1 MSKEIFDDEQDVKKS
16 QDEAQNPP
24 NENMDEKEPQ
34 EATPVEPDEPASDAG
49 DNTTF
54 ESLLDKL
61 RNVFGNSNVHVQGFT
76 MPKQQKQRKGNGNKK
91 AETDV
96 IAKIRA
102 FSYTPK
108 DIRNYLDRFVV
119 SQEEAKRVLS
129 IAVCDHYNYI
139 RQCLNNPE
147 LNALDH
153 AKHNVLMLGPTG
165 VGKTHI
171 MRCLARLLG
180 VPFVK
185 VDATKYSETGY
196 VGYDVEDM
204 VRDLVKVANGSV
216 RSAQYGI
223 IYIDEID
230 KIARDS
236 RMGGK
241 DVSGHGVQ
249 VNLLKI
255 MEDTDVKVVSQTD
268 MFSQMKYAMH
278 NDEQPAIISTKNIL
292 FIVSGAFDKLDDIIR
307 TRLGKSLI
315 GFGHEKSQDDMT
327 DAALMA
333 QVQTSDFVEY
343 GFEPEFIGRLP
354 VRVSLSNLGA
364 NDLEKIL
371 TQVENSFIKQYQDAF
386 EGYGI
391 ELTVQPDAIR
401 SIAAQASL
409 EKTGARGLLTI
420 LERLFRNFKFELPG
434 LGIKALSI
442 DASTVQ
448 NPKET
453 LDGILKAAA
462 EHNRGEIKQRLDSF
476 VQEFQ
481 RKYNL
486 AIEFTEDAVE
496 FILSEIIAKGV
507 SPEEYLASRFTNL
520 HLALQLLQ
528 RSMETNSFQI
538 DRDMVEDQDKAIN
551 ALLKKAA
558 MAKRP

>member
-1 MSKEIFDDEQDVKKS
+1 MSKEILDDDKDMKKPADDAAEPKEEENDV
-16 QDEAQNPP
+16 
-24 NENMDEKEPQ
+24 Q
-34 EATPVEPDEPASDAG
+34 EATPIEPEEPSKESGG
-49 DNTTF
+49 DNSTF
-54 ESLLDKL
+54 ESLLDQLK
-61 RNVFGNSNVHVQGFT
+61 NVFGTNNVHVQGFSV
-76 MPKQQKQRKGNGNKK
+76 PRQQRQRKGNGTKK

-96 IAKIRA
+96 ISRIRSFA
-102 FSYTPK
+102 YTPK

-129 IAVCDHYNYI
+129 IAVCDHYNYV
-139 RQCLNNPE
+139 RQCLKNPE
-147 LNALDH
+147 LNAMDH

-165 VGKTHI
+165 VGKTYI

-204 VRDLVKVANGSV
+204 VRDLIKVANGSV

-278 NDEQPAIISTKNIL
+278 NDEQPSIISTKNIL

-307 TRLGKSLI
+307 TRLGKSHI
-315 GFGHEKSQDDMT
+315 GFGLEKSKEEMSE
-327 DAALMA
+327 AELFA

-364 NDLEKIL
+364 TDLEKIL
-371 TQVENSFIKQYQDAF
+371 TKVENNFIKQYQDAF
-386 EGYGI
+386 DGYGI

-401 SIAAQASL
+401 TIAAQASL

-453 LDGILKAAA
+453 LDAIIKKAA
-462 EHNRGEIKQRLDSF
+462 EHNRPEIKERLDTF
-476 VQEFQ
+476 VSEFQ
-481 RKYNL
+481 KKHSL
-486 AIEFTEDAVE
+486 TIEFTQDAVE
-496 FILSEIIAKGV
+496 YILSEIIERGV
-507 SPEEYLASRFTNL
+507 TPEEYLSSRFTNL

-528 RSMETNSFQI
+528 RSMGTTVFQI
-538 DRDMVEDQDKAIN
+538 DRNMVEDQDKAIN

-558 MAKRP
+558 KPTR

>member
-1 MSKEIFDDEQDVKKS
+1 MSKEISDDDKDMKKPADDASEPQAEDDV
-16 QDEAQNPP
+16 
-24 NENMDEKEPQ
+24 Q
-34 EATPVEPDEPASDAG
+34 EATPVEPEEPSKESGG
-49 DNTTF
+49 DNSTF
-54 ESLLDKL
+54 ESLLDQLK
-61 RNVFGNSNVHVQGFT
+61 NVFGTNNVHVQGFSV
-76 MPKQQKQRKGNGNKK
+76 PRQQRQRKGSGTKK

-96 IAKIRA
+96 ISRIRSFA
-102 FSYTPK
+102 YTPK

-129 IAVCDHYNYI
+129 IAVCDHYNYV
-139 RQCLNNPE
+139 RQCLKNPE
-147 LNALDH
+147 LNAMDH

-165 VGKTHI
+165 VGKTYI

-204 VRDLVKVANGSV
+204 VRDLIKVANGSV

-278 NDEQPAIISTKNIL
+278 NDEQPSIISTKNIL

-307 TRLGKSLI
+307 NRLGKSHI
-315 GFGHEKSQDDMT
+315 GFGLEKSKEEMT
-327 DAALMA
+327 EAELFA

-364 NDLEKIL
+364 TDLEKIL
-371 TQVENSFIKQYQDAF
+371 TKVENNFIKQYQDAF
-386 EGYGI
+386 DGYGI

-401 SIAAQASL
+401 TIASQASL

-453 LDGILKAAA
+453 LDAIIKKAA
-462 EHNRGEIKQRLDSF
+462 EHNRPETKERLDAF
-476 VQEFQ
+476 VSEFQ
-481 RKYNL
+481 KKHGL
-486 AIEFTEDAVE
+486 TIEFTQDAVE
-496 FILSEIIAKGV
+496 YILSEIIERGV
-507 SPEEYLASRFTNL
+507 TPEEYLSSRFTNL

-528 RSMETNSFQI
+528 RSMGTTTFQI

-558 MAKRP
+558 KPTR